1 MFLSAHTILLSVG
14 QNPPIVGCGS
24 AAYREKIRVGSTKVS

>member
-1 MFLSAHTILLSVG
+1 MFCLARTILLSVS
-14 QNPPIVGCGS
+14 QNPPLVGCDT